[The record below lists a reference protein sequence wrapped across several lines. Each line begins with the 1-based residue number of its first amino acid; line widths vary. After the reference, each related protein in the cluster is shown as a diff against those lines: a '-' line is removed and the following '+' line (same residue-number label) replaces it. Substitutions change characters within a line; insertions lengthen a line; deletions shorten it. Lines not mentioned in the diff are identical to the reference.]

1 MYNYSWKEA
10 GPGDLPCMLMTM
22 VSKDNVLASWGRCS

>member
-10 GPGDLPCMLMTM
+10 GPGDLPCMLMTL
-22 VSKDNVLASWGRCS
+22 VSKDKSFGKWG